1 MLSLSIRQISRK
13 LQDGVF
19 LPSDVCA
26 ACLQQAEKLKKLN
39 IFVRLTREV
48 AEIQAKEAD
57 SRYIN
62 GNIRGILDG
71 IPVAVKDNYCTLNIE
86 TTCSSRMLE
95 TFRPQYNATVV
106 QKLQDAGAILLG
118 KCNMDEFAMGSGT
131 VDSIHGPSKNIWQS
145 GEKYTLIRNTEKSEE
160 STERIQ
166 GYNAIHDSKMGCRNL
181 HQLSSLNSEGDW
193 FIAGGS
199 SGGSAVAVA
208 SGTVFAALGSDT
220 GGSTRNPAA
229 YCGVV
234 GLKPSYGLLS
244 RHGLI
249 PLVNSMDVP
258 GILTRTVDDAATLLN
273 VLAGRDPLDSTTV
286 KDDFITLD
294 LSQNIDIT
302 KIRIGIPKE
311 YHCPGMSVEVVEL
324 WSEVADI
331 LEQAGAEVIQVSM
344 PYTPSSIA
352 CYSVLNQCE
361 VASNMARYDGIEF
374 GLRAAED
381 RSTEQLYAA
390 TRSEGFNEVVRG
402 RILAGNHFLLQRNY
416 SQYFVQALKVRRL
429 IAQDFDKVWS
439 SGIDV
444 LLTPTTLTDA
454 PRYSEFIL
462 RDNREQCASQD
473 YCTQPANMA
482 GCPAITIPIKLSE
495 QGLPL
500 SLQLMAQ
507 NYREGVLLA
516 VAKWIE
522 NVVDFPCLK
531 LES

>member
-13 LQDGVF
+13 LKDGAL

-26 ACLQQAEKLKKLN
+26 ACLYQAEKLKTLN
-39 IFVRLTREV
+39 MFVRLTKEV

-57 SRYIN
+57 SRCL
-62 GNIRGILDG
+62 LDG
-71 IPVAVKDNYCTLNIE
+71 IPVAVKDNYCTLNVE
-86 TTCSSRMLE
+86 TTCSSQMLE
-95 TFRPQYNATVV
+95 NFKPQYNATMV
-106 QKLQDAGAILLG
+106 QKLQNAGAVLLG

-145 GEKYTLIRNTEKSEE
+145 GKCATSIEHVHSVKVK
-160 STERIQ
+160 
-166 GYNAIHDSKMGCRNL
+166 CREFY
-181 HQLSSLNSEGDW
+181 QLSPPSSKGSCSTVEEDDW

-258 GILTRTVDDAATLLN
+258 GILTRTVDDAVTLLN
-273 VLAGRDPLDSTTV
+273 VLAGYDPLDSTTIR
-286 KDDFITLD
+286 DDFIPLD
-294 LSQNIDIT
+294 LSQDIDIS
-302 KIRIGIPKE
+302 KMRIGIPQE
-311 YHCPGMSVEVVEL
+311 YHCPGISDEVLET

-331 LEQAGAEVIQVSM
+331 LEKAGAEVVSVSM
-344 PYTPSSIA
+344 PHTPSSIA

-374 GLRAAED
+374 GLRTAEN
-381 RSTEQLYAA
+381 RSTEELYAS
-390 TRSEGFNEVVRG
+390 TRSQGFNEIVRG
-402 RILAGNHFLLQRNY
+402 RILAGNYFLLQRNY

-429 IAQDFDKVWS
+429 IAQDFARVWS

-454 PRYSEFIL
+454 PRYSQFIS

-482 GCPAITIPIKLSE
+482 GCPAVTIPIKLSK

-500 SLQLMAQ
+500 SLQLMSQ
-507 NYREGVLLA
+507 NYRENLLLA
-516 VAKWIE
+516 IARWIE
-522 NVVDFPCLK
+522 SVVDFPH
-531 LES
+531 LELDI